1 MRMADA
7 FYSRENIPV
16 EEVQGKGVINTQ
28 FPASLSNG
36 TLAGAVRMRNDGVVL
51 FKGCALLENIL
62 EGKS

>member
-1 MRMADA
+1 MADA

-36 TLAGAVRMRNDGVVL
+36 TLAGAVRMHNRVVP